1 MEKRRHQ
8 FVQESFAKLG
18 YDRVNPEQMMAM
30 EAYISGIYVFV
41 TLPTGFGK
49 SLIYAT
55 LISPLFGLMQDHKSS
70 LLRESPLQLFY
81 FF

>member
-8 FVQESFAKLG
+8 VIQETFAKLG
-18 YDRVNPEQMMAM
+18 YNRVYKPEQMTAT
-30 EAYISGIYVFV
+30 EAFISDMDVFV

-55 LISPLFGLMQDHKSS
+55 LVYPLLGLMQD
-70 LLRESPLQLFY
+70 QV
-81 FF
+81 